1 MVAVASPAVDTA
13 ARVAA
18 GTVAKLQAAGVLTVS
33 GTAIGARHGIAVFW
47 HEDQAYAVDNR
58 CPHMGFPLARGT
70 CKDGV
75 LTCNW
80 HYARFDLQSGGT
92 FDLFADNVRA
102 YPVEIEDGQ
111 VWVYPNGADADEE
124 RERWFG
130 RLDEGLE
137 QNISLVQA
145 KAVLGLHDLDTPP
158 AEIVGRAAR
167 HGLRFGSSR
176 NADGW
181 GDGLTILTAM
191 AHVLDDL
198 EPEDR
203 CLALYHGVRRVG
215 GDASGQRTTFD
226 LEPLS
231 VRQVS
236 IERLQ
241 AWFREFIE
249 VRSSDAAER
258 TLRTAIAEGATP
270 QQVATMLCAAG
281 TDHYYRDFSHVLDTI
296 AKAYELLDL
305 VGWEQ
310 ATEVL
315 PNIVPQIAA
324 ASREEERNSWQ
335 HPVNLPAIVEPATAQ
350 LPAVLDL
357 DATPTGQWE
366 TALVDTLLEDDP
378 AASIDALMA
387 AFRDGMALADAA
399 QAVAYAS
406 ALRLTRFPTSN
417 EFGDW
422 DTVLHHFTYCQSVAQ
437 MAKRAPSPELA
448 RGVLHGAMVVYLGR
462 FLNIPPARLPSERDL
477 AAEPTDPEA
486 LTTKL
491 LALCDRQSQV
501 DEAGAVVYRYL
512 TLGHEPP
519 PLLAALGRSVLRED
533 ANFHDFQMLEE
544 GLRLYH
550 DLVAAGR
557 REESWQVL
565 VAIARWQAAHSPTRR
580 ATTQTYDIALR
591 LHRGEDIYAPSR
603 Y

>member
-1 MVAVASPAVDTA
+1 MAAVASPAVDTTE
-13 ARVAA
+13 RVGA
-18 GTVAKLQAAGVLTVS
+18 GTVEELQDAGVLTVA
-33 GTAIGARHGIAVFW
+33 GTAIGARHGITVFW
-47 HEDQAYAVDNR
+47 HEGQAYAVDNR
-58 CPHMGFPLARGT
+58 CPHMGFPFARGT

-92 FDLFADNVRA
+92 FDLFADNVRT
-102 YPVEIEDGQ
+102 YPVEIEDGR
-111 VWVYPNGADADEE
+111 VWIHPNRTDAGQE
-124 RERWFG
+124 RAHWLR

-145 KAVLGLHDLDTPP
+145 KAVLGLHDLDTP
-158 AEIVGRAAR
+158 AADIVRRAAR

-181 GDGLTILTAM
+181 GDGLTILTAT
-191 AHVLDDL
+191 AHILEDL
-198 EPEDR
+198 APEDQS
-203 CLALYHGVRRVG
+203 LALYHGVRSVG
-215 GDASGQRTTFD
+215 GDANGMRTTFD

-231 VRQVS
+231 VRDVP

-249 VRSSDAAER
+249 VRSTDAAER

-270 QQVATMLCAAG
+270 QQVATMLCAAS
-281 TDHYYRDFSHVLDTI
+281 TDHYYRDGSHVLDTV
-296 AKAYELLDL
+296 AKAFELLDL

-310 ATEVL
+310 ADEVL
-315 PNIVPQIAA
+315 PNIVPQIATS
-324 ASREEERNSWQ
+324 SRQEESNSWQ
-335 HPVNLPAIVEPATAQ
+335 HPVNLIDIVEPASVQ
-350 LPAVLDL
+350 LPEVLDL
-357 DATPTGQWE
+357 DATPSGQWDI
-366 TALVDTLLEDDP
+366 ALVDALLEDDP
-378 AASIDALMA
+378 AAAIDALMA
-387 AFRDGMALADAA
+387 AFRGGMALADAA

-437 MAKRAPSPELA
+437 MAKRVPSLELA

-462 FLNIPPARLPSERDL
+462 FLNIPPAHLPGKRTL
-477 AAEPTDPEA
+477 AAQPSDPEE

-491 LALCDRQSQV
+491 LALCDQQSQV

-512 TLGHEPP
+512 TLGHEPQ
-519 PLLAALGRSVLRED
+519 PLLAAMGGSVLRED
-533 ANFHDFQMLEE
+533 PGFHDFQMLEE

-550 DLVAAGR
+550 DLAAVGR
-557 REESWQVL
+557 LEESWQVL